1 MVELVRQA
9 AVLRQERTGVRKC
22 RRAGQVGSRTKDHSE
37 ESRCE
42 A

>member
-1 MVELVRQA
+1 MGLVRKATVQ
-9 AVLRQERTGVRKC
+9 RQERTGVRKC
-22 RRAGQVGSRTKDHSE
+22 RRAEQIGSRTEDHNE